1 MFTRIVTIN
10 LKPNSAISFKETI
23 EKQVIPMLR
32 KQKGFQEL
40 STFVSPTGTE
50 AIGISIWDTKENA
63 ESYNREG
70 YPEVLKSLTTILN
83 GTPQIKTYELANSTY
98 HKISAFAAN

>member
-10 LKPNSAISFKETI
+10 LKPNSVISFKETI

-40 STFVSPTGTE
+40 STFVTPNGTE
-50 AIGISIWDTKENA
+50 AIGISFWDTKENA

-83 GTPQIKTYELANSTY
+83 GTPQIKTYELANSTS
-98 HKISAFAAN
+98 HKIAAFAAN